1 MHPRLETPQRPPTAI
16 HSKFAYAILPIV
28 IVATMAFAR
37 RAWTADP
44 SQGITA
50 AAALQQLLDGN
61 KLYVADKN
69 VRPDERPSDA
79 AQHPK
84 AVILSCSDSR
94 VTPAII
100 FDQGVGSLFVV
111 RTAGNT
117 YGKLALESME
127 YAVAH
132 LHSRLIMV
140 LGHDQCGAVKA
151 AVAEYPKPTKS
162 VMIRNIYPAVAKT
175 KAMPGDAVSNAISEN
190 AELIADRLAHEP
202 EFAPLVA
209 SGELKI
215 VPARYHLGD
224 GDVTVLPAD

>member
-16 HSKFAYAILPIV
+16 RSKFAYAILPIV
-28 IVATMAFAR
+28 IIATMAFAR

-100 FDQGVGSLFVV
+100 FDQGVGSL
-111 RTAGNT
+111 
-117 YGKLALESME
+117 
-127 YAVAH
+127 
-132 LHSRLIMV
+132 
-140 LGHDQCGAVKA
+140 
-151 AVAEYPKPTKS
+151 
-162 VMIRNIYPAVAKT
+162 
-175 KAMPGDAVSNAISEN
+175 
-190 AELIADRLAHEP
+190 RLAYR
-202 EFAPLVA
+202 FGRDMCRGCDLATDLA
-209 SGELKI
+209 
-215 VPARYHLGD
+215 D
-224 GDVTVLPAD
+224 GA